1 MMKTLFLI
9 LTTFLIFG
17 VVFGQQPDLT
27 ELSKMEGGKRVLE
40 YFKAF
45 NSGDEQQLKDFFL
58 QNLTSEA
65 LSRRPVEP
73 RLEFHRELRSE
84 HKTFEIK
91 DIVSINIEDVVDV
104 ELLVQGKNGGWIKY
118 TFTFEKN
125 SPQKLQGW
133 QIELTDAPTSGEKK
147 TYEVPKTNVEF
158 LSTTE
163 KYLNDLVSEDKFSGV
178 VLVAKGDKPIFA
190 KAYGLADK
198 EKNVPNKVDTK
209 FNLGSINKTFTQ
221 IAIGQL
227 IEQGKISYDDKLGK
241 YLPDYPNKEAAEKV
255 TVRHLLNMS
264 SGVGDF
270 FGQKYLA
277 TPKEKLRN
285 INDFIPLFSDKPL
298 AFEPG
303 TKNQYSNGGYILLGA
318 IIEKVT
324 GKSYYDY
331 VRTNIYQPLGMT
343 DTDYFESDKK
353 TPNMAEGYTTNGVKS
368 SAQSKRQNNLDTR
381 PARGT
386 SAGGGYSTA
395 QDLLKFSLALQ
406 SGKIKSPEESP
417 SQKDSNGKFMGL
429 GIAGGSPG
437 VNAILEI
444 MPEQGYTIIVLS
456 NYDPPSAEKL
466 GIQIRNWTKELKD

>member
-1 MMKTLFLI
+1 MKTIFLI
-9 LTTFLIFG
+9 LMTFLIFATT
-17 VVFGQQPDLT
+17 FGQNADLT
-27 ELSKMEGGKRVLE
+27 EFSKMEGGRRVLE

-45 NSGDEQQLKDFFL
+45 NSGDEQKLKEFFL
-58 QNLTSEA
+58 ENLTAEA
-65 LSRRPVEP
+65 LVRRPVEP
-73 RLEFHRELRSE
+73 RLEFHRQLRSD
-84 HKTFEIK
+84 HQTFEIK
-91 DIVSINIEDVVDV
+91 DVVSINIEDVVDV

-118 TFTFEKN
+118 TFTFERN

-133 QIELTDAPTSGEKK
+133 QIEQTDAPTSGEKK
-147 TYEVPKTNVEF
+147 TYDAPQTNIEF
-158 LSTTE
+158 LSTIG
-163 KYLNDLVSEDKFSGV
+163 KYLSDLVAEDKFSGV
-178 VLVAKGDKPIFA
+178 VLVAKDDKPIFE

-198 EKNVPNKVDTK
+198 EKNVPNKLDTK

-227 IEQGKISYDDKLGK
+227 IQQGKISYDDKLGK

-255 TVRHLLNMS
+255 TIRHLLTMT
-264 SGVGDF
+264 SGVSDF
-270 FGQKYLA
+270 FGEKYLA

-285 INDFIPLFSDKPL
+285 INDFIPLFADKPL

-303 TKNQYSNGGYILLGA
+303 SKNQYSNGGYILLGA

-331 VRTNIYQPLGMT
+331 VRTNIYEPLGMT
-343 DTDYFESDKK
+343 DTDFYESDKK
-353 TPNMAEGYTTNGVKS
+353 TPNMAEGYTTNGV
-368 SAQSKRQNNLDTR
+368 SASPQSKRQNNLDTR

-386 SAGGGYSTA
+386 SAGGGYSTL

-406 SGKIKSPEESP
+406 RGKIKYPEESP
-417 SQKDSNGKFMGL
+417 SQRASNGKFMGL

-444 MPEQGYTIIVLS
+444 ILEKGYTIIVLS
-456 NYDPPSAEKL
+456 NYDPPSAEKV
-466 GIQIRNWTKELKD
+466 GMQIRNWTKEIKE